1 MAQHV
6 LLSDPRIAAMP
17 LKECGEPL
25 VDLRE
30 EKIIRVDTRL
40 ADLAGAYAHVRLSV
54 ADRLTAAQTQLP
66 RGLRLLLVEGFRP
79 YTLQESYFVNCMA
92 RMRRAHPGWTEKRL
106 RTEAGKYVSPPDV
119 APHVAGGAVDVTL
132 CTADGTELP
141 MGTEVNAT
149 PPEYGEEC
157 FTRSPLIPDEARA
170 NRRILIDALTA
181 TGFVNYP
188 TEWWHWSYGDRYWAF
203 VVGAPHA
210 RFGPATFGN
219 EFSESATR

>member
-17 LKECGEPL
+17 VKECDEPL

-30 EKIIRVDTRL
+30 EKVIRVDPRL
-40 ADLAGAYAHVRLSV
+40 ADPEGAYAHVRLGV
-54 ADRLTAAQTQLP
+54 VDRLTAAQTQLP
-66 RGLRLLLVEGFRP
+66 RELRLLLVEGYRP
-79 YTLQESYFVNCMA
+79 YALQERYFADCLA
-92 RMRRAHPGWTEKRL
+92 RTRRTHPGWTPERL
-106 RTEAGKYVSPPDV
+106 RHEVGKYVAPPEV
-119 APHVAGGAVDVTL
+119 APHVVGGAVDVTL

-141 MGTEVNAT
+141 MGTEVNAS

-157 FTRSPLIPDEARA
+157 HTESPGITAEARR
-170 NRRILIDALTA
+170 NRRVLVAAMTA

-203 VVGAPHA
+203 VTGASHA
-210 RFGPATFGN
+210 RYDVATLN
-219 EFSESATR
+219 E